1 MSADEN
7 DDTCGVCGQR
17 GDLICCDGCPASYH
31 FSVSCKQCLN
41 ISRLNT
47 HEDRDEEDWFCPTCS
62 SERRLKER
70 AKQEH
75 WPEDKLND
83 MLHKIQFQ
91 SEPEGL
97 PQSEYVN
104 PFPQLK
110 ITTDFLDPSSEED
123 MEDYRATR
131 VGDKFQAEIG
141 RFGDIC
147 ERHKDCRLI
156 WNSHKLPRETVDA
169 YISEAKE
176 QWAKGYLA
184 KLKEFNEQDAC
195 LVLHVKNYDIPSA
208 LRALTQERLPYISLS
223 EHDKGRKESDLESLH
238 KGQQL
243 SFD

>member
-31 FSVSCKQCLN
+31 FSCINLN
-41 ISRLNT
+41 RLT
-47 HEDRDEEDWFCPTCS
+47 PHEDKDEDEWFCPPCMN
-62 SERRLKER
+62 ERRLKDR

-75 WPEDKLND
+75 WPEDKLSD
-83 MLHKIQFQ
+83 LLGKIQHQ
-91 SEPEGL
+91 REVKGL
-97 PQSEYVN
+97 PHNEYEN

-123 MEDYRATR
+123 LEDYRVTR
-131 VGDKFQAEIG
+131 VGTKYQAVIG

-156 WNSHKLPRETVDA
+156 WNSRKLPREAVDE
-169 YISEAKE
+169 YIQAAKE
-176 QWAKGYLA
+176 EWGKGYLA

-195 LVLHVKNYDIPSA
+195 LVLHVKNYEVTDA
-208 LRALTQERLPYISLS
+208 LRAFTEERLPYISLS
-223 EHDKGRKESDLESLH
+223 EFDKGKKEADLEALR
-238 KGQQL
+238 KGNQL
-243 SFD
+243 TLE